1 MFQCCPLS
9 DSLSDAAQKF
19 NLLCGVGPY
28 KIEVLRRAAVFFET
42 YSYVAG
48 NQQGLSEPKNF
59 LQATKTDLFWER
71 REQPGTRPM
80 IRSSPHTSIPML
92 VSHCV
97 THRTASREPHKGLP
111 LDCGPPLSCAR
122 ASAIDRTARNTKV
135 RGNRRE
141 RERERERGQWQA
153 IATITVLRWRAENAQ
168 PALACL
174 LTRASGRVPAYLFA

>member
-1 MFQCCPLS
+1 MS

-19 NLLCGVGPY
+19 NLLCGVQNRGFEEGCCVFRD
-28 KIEVLRRAAVFFET
+28 IFLRGGESTRPFRTKKLFASNQDRSFLGTQGTTWNKANDSLQPTHINSHARFPLRDAPHSQPRAA
-42 YSYVAG
+42 
-48 NQQGLSEPKNF
+48 QGI
-59 LQATKTDLFWER
+59 A
-71 REQPGTRPM
+71 
-80 IRSSPHTSIPML
+80 
-92 VSHCV
+92 
-97 THRTASREPHKGLP
+97 A
-111 LDCGPPLSCAR
+111 CGPPLSCAR